1 MNFTLKKALNNGFN
15 FGKSN
20 YVLIF
25 VNGLIAVC
33 ATVLASVTIIGL
45 LVVPAI
51 WAGFT
56 ESLLRIRRGEE
67 VKMGVFFK
75 AGFNQWGSFFI
86 LVLLLALGI
95 IVGFA
100 LLIIPGIY
108 LLVAWYF
115 VLYLKIDNSE
125 MSISDSFG
133 KSMDLV
139 TEAGWLNLFLF
150 VLIISVPVSIVDA
163 FTYSLASII
172 LFPFI
177 GMMQVEA
184 YILVTEGTAPQ
195 DRTLAEN
202 IEDDIESNDIK
213 EE

>member
-1 MNFTLKKALNNGFN
+1 MSFELEKVLYGGFN
-15 FGKSN
+15 FAKSS
-20 YVLIF
+20 YVLIW
-25 VNGLIAVC
+25 VNGFIAVC

-139 TEAGWLNLFLF
+139 TEAGWFKIFLF
-150 VLIISVPVSIVDA
+150 VLIINVPVTIADA
-163 FTYSLASII
+163 FTFSLASII
-172 LFPFI
+172 LFPFVA
-177 GMMQVEA
+177 MMNVEA
-184 YILVTEGTAPQ
+184 YMLVSDKRESQDDMIVDNTET
-195 DRTLAEN
+195 N
-202 IEDDIESNDIK
+202 I
-213 EE
+213 

>member
-1 MNFTLKKALNNGFN
+1 MSFELEKALYGGFN
-15 FGKSN
+15 FAKSN
-20 YVLIF
+20 YVLIW
-25 VNGLIAVC
+25 VNGFIAVC

-139 TEAGWLNLFLF
+139 TEAGWFKIFLF
-150 VLIISVPVSIVDA
+150 VLIINVPVSIADA
-163 FTYSLASII
+163 FTFSLASII
-172 LFPFI
+172 LFPFVA
-177 GMMQVEA
+177 MMNVEA
-184 YILVTEGTAPQ
+184 YMLVSDKRESQDDMIVDNTEA
-195 DRTLAEN
+195 N
-202 IEDDIESNDIK
+202 I
-213 EE
+213 

>member
-1 MNFTLKKALNNGFN
+1 VSFELEKALYGGFN
-15 FGKSN
+15 FAKSN
-20 YVLIF
+20 YVLIW
-25 VNGLIAVC
+25 VNGFIAVC

-139 TEAGWLNLFLF
+139 TEAGWFKIFLF
-150 VLIISVPVSIVDA
+150 VLIINVPVTIADA
-163 FTYSLASII
+163 FTFSLASII
-172 LFPFI
+172 LFPFVA
-177 GMMQVEA
+177 MMNVEA
-184 YILVTEGTAPQ
+184 YMLVSDKRESQDDMIVDNTEA
-195 DRTLAEN
+195 N
-202 IEDDIESNDIK
+202 I
-213 EE
+213 

>member
-1 MNFTLKKALNNGFN
+1 MSFELEKALYGGFN
-15 FGKSN
+15 FAKSN
-20 YVLIF
+20 YVLIW
-25 VNGLIAVC
+25 VNGFIAVC

-125 MSISDSFG
+125 MSISDSFR

-139 TEAGWLNLFLF
+139 TEAGWFKIFLF
-150 VLIISVPVSIVDA
+150 VLIINVPVSIADA
-163 FTYSLASII
+163 FTFSLASII
-172 LFPFI
+172 LFPFVA
-177 GMMQVEA
+177 MMKVEA
-184 YILVTEGTAPQ
+184 YMLVSDKRESQDDMIVDNTEA
-195 DRTLAEN
+195 N
-202 IEDDIESNDIK
+202 I
-213 EE
+213 

>member
-75 AGFNQWGSFFI
+75 AGFNQWGSFFV

-195 DRTLAEN
+195 DNALAEN

>member
-56 ESLLRIRRGEE
+56 ESLIRIRRGEE

-115 VLYLKIDNSE
+115 VFYLKIDNSE

>member
-1 MNFTLKKALNNGFN
+1 MSFELEKALYGGFN
-15 FGKSN
+15 FAKSN
-20 YVLIF
+20 YVLIW
-25 VNGLIAVC
+25 VNGFIAVC

-86 LVLLLALGI
+86 IVLLLALGI

-139 TEAGWLNLFLF
+139 TEAGWFKIFLF
-150 VLIISVPVSIVDA
+150 VLIINVPVSIADA
-163 FTYSLASII
+163 FTFSLASII
-172 LFPFI
+172 LFPFVA
-177 GMMQVEA
+177 MMNVEA
-184 YILVTEGTAPQ
+184 YMLVSDKRESQDDMIVDNTEA
-195 DRTLAEN
+195 N
-202 IEDDIESNDIK
+202 I
-213 EE
+213 

>member
-115 VLYLKIDNSE
+115 VFYLKIDNSE

-195 DRTLAEN
+195 DNALAEN

>member
-1 MNFTLKKALNNGFN
+1 MSFELEKALYGGFN
-15 FGKSN
+15 FAKSN
-20 YVLIF
+20 YVLIW
-25 VNGLIAVC
+25 VNGFIAVC

-139 TEAGWLNLFLF
+139 TEAGWLKIFLF
-150 VLIISVPVSIVDA
+150 VLIINVPVSIADA
-163 FTYSLASII
+163 FTFSLASII
-172 LFPFI
+172 LFPFVA
-177 GMMQVEA
+177 MMNVEA
-184 YILVTEGTAPQ
+184 YMLVSDKRESQDDMIVDNTEA
-195 DRTLAEN
+195 N
-202 IEDDIESNDIK
+202 I
-213 EE
+213 

>member
-115 VLYLKIDNSE
+115 VVYLKIDNSE

>member
-1 MNFTLKKALNNGFN
+1 MSFELEKALYGGFN
-15 FGKSN
+15 FAKSN
-20 YVLIF
+20 YVLIW
-25 VNGLIAVC
+25 VNGFIAVC

-139 TEAGWLNLFLF
+139 TEAGWFKIFLF
-150 VLIISVPVSIVDA
+150 VLIINVPVTIADA
-163 FTYSLASII
+163 FTFSLASII
-172 LFPFI
+172 LFPFVA
-177 GMMQVEA
+177 MMNVEA
-184 YILVTEGTAPQ
+184 YMLVSDKRESQDDMIVDNTEA
-195 DRTLAEN
+195 N
-202 IEDDIESNDIK
+202 I
-213 EE
+213 

>member
-115 VLYLKIDNSE
+115 VFYLKIDNSE

-195 DRTLAEN
+195 ENALAEN

>member
-1 MNFTLKKALNNGFN
+1 MSFELEKALYGGFN
-15 FGKSN
+15 FAKSN
-20 YVLIF
+20 YVLIW
-25 VNGLIAVC
+25 VNGFIAVC

-139 TEAGWLNLFLF
+139 TEAGWFKIFLF
-150 VLIISVPVSIVDA
+150 VLIINVPVTIADA
-163 FTYSLASII
+163 FTFSLASII
-172 LFPFI
+172 LFPFVA
-177 GMMQVEA
+177 MMNVEA
-184 YILVTEGTAPQ
+184 YMLVSDKRKSQDDMIVDNTEA
-195 DRTLAEN
+195 N
-202 IEDDIESNDIK
+202 I
-213 EE
+213 

>member
-15 FGKSN
+15 YGKSN

-33 ATVLASVTIIGL
+33 ATILASVTIIGL

-95 IVGFA
+95 IAGFA

-139 TEAGWLNLFLF
+139 TEAGWLKIFLF
-150 VLIISVPVSIVDA
+150 VLILSVPVSIVDA

-195 DRTLAEN
+195 DNALAEN
-202 IEDDIESNDIK
+202 IEEDIESNDIK
-213 EE
+213 EQ

>member
-1 MNFTLKKALNNGFN
+1 MSFELEKALYGGFN
-15 FGKSN
+15 FAKSN
-20 YVLIF
+20 YVLIW
-25 VNGLIAVC
+25 VNGFIAVC

-51 WAGFT
+51 WASFT

-139 TEAGWLNLFLF
+139 TEAGWFKIFLF
-150 VLIISVPVSIVDA
+150 VLIINVPVSIADA
-163 FTYSLASII
+163 FTFSLASII
-172 LFPFI
+172 LFPFVA
-177 GMMQVEA
+177 MMNVEA
-184 YILVTEGTAPQ
+184 YMLVSDKRESQDDMIVDNTEA
-195 DRTLAEN
+195 N
-202 IEDDIESNDIK
+202 I
-213 EE
+213 

>member
-33 ATVLASVTIIGL
+33 ATILASVTIIGL

-95 IVGFA
+95 IAGFA

-139 TEAGWLNLFLF
+139 TEAGWLKIFLF
-150 VLIISVPVSIVDA
+150 VLILSVPVSIVDA

-195 DRTLAEN
+195 DNALAEN
-202 IEDDIESNDIK
+202 IEEDIESNDIK
-213 EE
+213 E

>member
-1 MNFTLKKALNNGFN
+1 MSFELEKALYGGFN
-15 FGKSN
+15 FAKSN
-20 YVLIF
+20 YVLIW
-25 VNGLIAVC
+25 VNGFIAVC

-139 TEAGWLNLFLF
+139 TEAGWFKIFLF
-150 VLIISVPVSIVDA
+150 VLIINVPVSIADA
-163 FTYSLASII
+163 FTFSLASII
-172 LFPFI
+172 LFPFVA
-177 GMMQVEA
+177 MMNVEA
-184 YILVTEGTAPQ
+184 YMLISDKRESQDDMIVDNTEA
-195 DRTLAEN
+195 N
-202 IEDDIESNDIK
+202 I
-213 EE
+213 

>member
-75 AGFNQWGSFFI
+75 AGFNQWGSFFV

>member
-1 MNFTLKKALNNGFN
+1 MSFELEKALYGGFN
-15 FGKSN
+15 FAKSN
-20 YVLIF
+20 YVLIW
-25 VNGLIAVC
+25 VNGFIAVC
-33 ATVLASVTIIGL
+33 ATVLVSVTIIGL

-139 TEAGWLNLFLF
+139 TEAGWFKIFLF
-150 VLIISVPVSIVDA
+150 VLIINVPVSIADA
-163 FTYSLASII
+163 FTFSLASII
-172 LFPFI
+172 LFPFVA
-177 GMMQVEA
+177 MMNVEA
-184 YILVTEGTAPQ
+184 YMLVSDKRESQDDMIVDNTEA
-195 DRTLAEN
+195 N
-202 IEDDIESNDIK
+202 I
-213 EE
+213 

>member
-1 MNFTLKKALNNGFN
+1 MSFELEKALYGGFN
-15 FGKSN
+15 FAKSS
-20 YVLIF
+20 YVLIW
-25 VNGLIAVC
+25 VNGFIAVC

-139 TEAGWLNLFLF
+139 TEAGWFKIFLF
-150 VLIISVPVSIVDA
+150 VLIINVPVTIADA
-163 FTYSLASII
+163 FTFSLASII
-172 LFPFI
+172 LFPFVA
-177 GMMQVEA
+177 MMNVEA
-184 YILVTEGTAPQ
+184 YMLVSDKRESQ
-195 DRTLAEN
+195 DDMIVDN
-202 IEDDIESNDIK
+202 IEANI
-213 EE
+213 

>member
-1 MNFTLKKALNNGFN
+1 MSFELEKALYGGFN
-15 FGKSN
+15 FAKSN
-20 YVLIF
+20 YVLIW
-25 VNGLIAVC
+25 VNGFIAVC

-108 LLVAWYF
+108 LLVAWHF

-139 TEAGWLNLFLF
+139 TEAGWFKIFLF
-150 VLIISVPVSIVDA
+150 VLIINVPVSIADA
-163 FTYSLASII
+163 FTFSLASII
-172 LFPFI
+172 LFPFVA
-177 GMMQVEA
+177 MMKVEA
-184 YILVTEGTAPQ
+184 YMLVSDKRESQDDMIVDNTEA
-195 DRTLAEN
+195 N
-202 IEDDIESNDIK
+202 I
-213 EE
+213 

>member
-115 VLYLKIDNSE
+115 VFYLKIDNSE

-184 YILVTEGTAPQ
+184 YILVTEDTAPQ